1 MQDQA
6 GMVSSSI
13 NLIGH
18 VAPVGTIPPLLSF
31 GLPLC
36 MALETFCA
44 CLCMLLP
51 IQHGCCDNSFPTQ
64 VLAANGVDS
73 SLHAAA
79 DQRELGPAADHG
91 MKMQPNGRYRRG
103 SPSSSQANQQPQ
115 QQQDQQDGILALLS
129 AALIQGVTDA
139 PQQHNSNQDTQPAEA
154 APAAKKAR
162 TNSPP
167 SSQTHT
173 QAGPSAAGS
182 QAAALAPVLQQQVQ
196 DMQDTFWQ
204 RALQGVQ
211 FYLGLNQQQQQQGSA
226 AGVWGSAG
234 FPPVAALGPE
244 EQHALKQLL
253 EPVRQAEVV
262 KARQLLARLQGLD
275 SAALPAA
282 ATAEPV
288 AAAETSAQPSAGAAG
303 LPSNTRASS
312 GPGSP
317 LAAALAAAAAAAE
330 NDMSS
335 ALSMHDGTA
344 AAAAAA
350 GAAAAAAA
358 AAGAQQQEQPAEA
371 QPPDG
376 TAAAWLMPP
385 DSNLQAWSASF
396 MGPAAAMYGMNA
408 AMNGA
413 VYRQPAGR
421 KATNNTAAASQQAWA
436 AAQAAGA
443 GATMG
448 SAGSGGA
455 PEGFSLR
462 NPQFVGVYK
471 SRRSEQG
478 WRAQFSHANK
488 VSLLC
493 GVCGVGRLM
502 CIRCELGRGVPT
514 P

>member
-1 MQDQA
+1 
-6 GMVSSSI
+6 
-13 NLIGH
+13 
-18 VAPVGTIPPLLSF
+18 
-31 GLPLC
+31 
-36 MALETFCA
+36 
-44 CLCMLLP
+44 MLLP
-51 IQHGCCDNSFPTQ
+51 FQQGFCDNLLPTQ
-64 VLAANGVDS
+64 VLANDVVPPASAATD
-73 SLHAAA
+73 HAM
-79 DQRELGPAADHG
+79 H
-91 MKMQPNGRYRRG
+91 MQPTGRHRSRG
-103 SPSSSQANQQPQ
+103 SPSSQAQQQQPQ
-115 QQQDQQDGILALLS
+115 QQQQQQDQQDQQQDGILALLS
-129 AALIQGVTDA
+129 AALTQGVTDA
-139 PQQHNSNQDTQPAEA
+139 PQQHQQHNSNQDMHPAEA

-167 SSQTHT
+167 SSQIHT
-173 QAGPSAAGS
+173 QAAPQGPLAAGS

-196 DMQDTFWQ
+196 HMQDTFWR

-211 FYLGLNQQQQQQGSA
+211 FYLGLNQQQQQGSA
-226 AGVWGSAG
+226 PGVWGGAG
-234 FPPVAALGPE
+234 FPPVAALGAE

-275 SAALPAA
+275 SATTPAA

-303 LPSNTRASS
+303 LPSTTRASS

-317 LAAALAAAAAAAE
+317 LAAALAAAAAAAAE

-350 GAAAAAAA
+350 GAAAAGAAAAAAA
-358 AAGAQQQEQPAEA
+358 AAGTQQQEQPAEA
-371 QPPDG
+371 QLPDG
-376 TAAAWLMPP
+376 TGTAWLMPP

-443 GATMG
+443 AAAMG
-448 SAGSGGA
+448 SAGSASA

-488 VSLLC
+488 VSFC
-493 GVCGVGRLM
+493 GLGVSW
-502 CIRCELGRGVPT
+502 CA
-514 P
+514 